1 MKKSLC
7 LFVIAF
13 FSSTTSIFSQTV
25 SITPMPT
32 RPREVSGK
40 PIISPT
46 PTPMPRGV
54 TITNTLPPPTSPTPR
69 PTFTPAPT
77 ATPTTATNPVFT
89 SPVTALPATMPIPTP
104 KPPPTFYKPLTFAQI
119 KSRIAEAKRL
129 MQTRPLQTALTDP
142 TLTTDYVRI
151 AFYDYK
157 AARVDYIVITK
168 DAFLDKQNAEVLATT
183 ADGKLMTVKNV
194 RANGVN
200 TPVMVIDDENKAHL
214 PLIVQYPVE
223 RDGKFYE
230 MAFYMST
237 HPGIVTPEV
246 VNAGRIYVRNIID
259 SARANL
265 QKKGVYVSPQ
275 VTDMAEKLSI
285 VEHVDHQR
293 FRSEYH
299 LSIYNDIFALYAL
312 NEGQTY
318 RYSVSSAGAGGMV
331 QMISSTYNMIRSRYP
346 TVNLMPDFVEGMRN
360 HTNAATAMLLY
371 MQMTWS
377 DLTSSETITQAIAD
391 GTATP
396 AELMSAGYNS
406 NPAKLAGYIKRGGE
420 NWRNL
425 IPRETQIYLQI
436 NASMDRFVPYVPRT
450 K

>member
-1 MKKSLC
+1 MKQNPC
-7 LFVIAF
+7 VLFFLIFCSA
-13 FSSTTSIFSQTV
+13 TSIFSQTV
-25 SITPMPT
+25 STTPVST
-32 RPREVSGK
+32 RAREVIVT
-40 PIISPT
+40 PYVAPT
-46 PTPMPRGV
+46 PTPLPRGV
-54 TITNTLPPPTSPTPR
+54 TVTNTLPPPAAPTSRPTVAPAPLPTP
-69 PTFTPAPT
+69 TVFI
-77 ATPTTATNPVFT
+77 NPNNQ
-89 SPVTALPATMPIPTP
+89 SPVALLPIAAPTP
-104 KPPPTFYKPLTFAQI
+104 KPPPTFYKPLSFAQI

-129 MQTRPLQTALTDP
+129 MLTRPLQTALTDP

-157 AARVDYIVITK
+157 TARVDYIVITK
-168 DAFLDKQNAEVLATT
+168 DAFLDKNNAEVLATT
-183 ADGKLMTVKNV
+183 ADGKLLTVRNV

-200 TPVMVIDDENKAHL
+200 TPVLVIDAENKAHL

-259 SARANL
+259 AARTNL
-265 QKKGVYVSPQ
+265 QKKGVYISPQ

-293 FRSEYH
+293 FRSEYQ
-299 LSIYNDIFALYAL
+299 LNIFNDIFALYAL

-346 TVNLMPDFVEGMRN
+346 TINLMPDFVEGMRN
-360 HTNAATAMLLY
+360 HTNATTAMLLY

-377 DLTSSETITQAIAD
+377 DLTASDTINQALAD

-396 AELMSAGYNS
+396 SELMSAGYNS
-406 NPAKLAGYIKRGGE
+406 NPAKLAGYIKRGGD